1 VALADIGYRMRSVG
15 GAKSRLPS
23 AFQEIARPFG
33 GRRRGLGVILAASLL
48 SIGPLGASIAGAGE
62 RQLASVGVGTPGSDL
77 DNLFA
82 RLKKAPD
89 EAAAAIASHS
99 IEQHWARSGSD
110 TADLLMQRADAALA
124 AGDRTLAIEILD
136 RIIAIDPDWAEA
148 WNRRATAFYLEDDIV
163 RSANDIREVLAREP
177 RHFGALMG
185 LAGILERIGDERK
198 ALEVYERVLDIYPL
212 LAGAQKGVE
221 RLKAKYADVPI

>member
-1 VALADIGYRMRSVG
+1 M
-15 GAKSRLPS
+15 
-23 AFQEIARPFG
+23 Q
-33 GRRRGLGVILAASLL
+33 
-48 SIGPLGASIAGAGE
+48 
-62 RQLASVGVGTPGSDL
+62 GSDL

-89 EAAAAIASHS
+89 EAAAAVASHS
-99 IEQHWARSGSD
+99 IEQRWARSGSD
-110 TADLLMQRADAALA
+110 TADLLMQRADTVLA
-124 AGDRTLAIEILD
+124 AGDRILAIEILD
-136 RIIAIDPDWAEA
+136 RIIATYPDWAEA
-148 WNRRATAFYLEDDIV
+148 WNRRATVFYLEDDLV
-163 RSANDIREVLAREP
+163 RSAYDIREVLAREP